1 MKNNNNPKPTP
12 RPVIQPMLMYVRNAN
27 GRKGEVVEVD
37 VKVVGKEL
45 IYIYTKVKQ

>member
-12 RPVIQPMLMYVRNAN
+12 RPVIQPMLMYVRNAS

>member
-1 MKNNNNPKPTP
+1 MKTNNPKPTP
-12 RPVIQPMLMYVRNAN
+12 KPIIQPILMYVRNGK

-37 VKVVGKEL
+37 MKVVGKEI